1 MGAEHD
7 GFSRAIASAV
17 VIPEDPVPDPT
28 HKRAPTPESR
38 AHLKRRRLGGV
49 GDDDAR
55 TDDADSTTNDGSLER
70 RHDLRAGG
78 RAEERNRGKR
88 LFGALLGTLS
98 QSSSSA
104 AQKRRA
110 DIERKQQ
117 TKLKQQAADYDA
129 KKREDLD
136 RLLARRRREQERFDE
151 QSVRRSALGGVAL
164 WPSWTNSVQMR
175 IRHSNMLAV
184 AHFLHTDTEPR
195 LVSRTF
201 TVCAS
206 IRLTSSQYYKPWKL
220 SPSQEERI
228 RDQVDDAEM
237 RVRNE
242 RGDSEGDHHHET
254 KLHESS
260 DEPGKEQKD
269 QSHVTDA
276 PAEAPDITT
285 TDAAD
290 HRTKP
295 AEEAPRVGD
304 ADNSNPEAAT
314 VANGG
319 SESLP
324 GHSGE
329 QHKSADSGDSDG
341 GEVVLEADEDT
352 VIY

>member
-1 MGAEHD
+1 MAQEQI
-7 GFSRAIASAV
+7 AIASAV

-151 QSVRRSALGGVAL
+151 QS
-164 WPSWTNSVQMR
+164 
-175 IRHSNMLAV
+175 
-184 AHFLHTDTEPR
+184 
-195 LVSRTF
+195 
-201 TVCAS
+201 
-206 IRLTSSQYYKPWKL
+206 YYKPWKL

-242 RGDSEGDHHHET
+242 RGDSEGDHHHKT